1 MTQKLQIKERLLER
15 GMNMAKTVKV
25 PVKKE
30 IWYWALRESQKDE
43 DEILYRFPKI
53 DKWIAGEES
62 PTFKELEKVANY
74 LKVPFGYMF
83 LESPPKYDVMEIE
96 FRSIN
101 NKLPEMSK
109 KLKDTIMEM
118 DSRRKWMSDY
128 RKGLGWEKLDAIVDF
143 SNYKS
148 GNILDDALLAK
159 KLLDLDDYWY
169 DTVKSYDEA
178 YNLIRDKLEEAGIL
192 VMRNGVVGMNNWRRL
207 DINEFRAFMLYD
219 DVSPLIFINNNDTK
233 AGKIFSLIHECMHV
247 LFEQEDVFLDTDI
260 NGEGELERYIN
271 SMTAEVL
278 MPQAHIYRFWDRDGN
293 TLDQI
298 DELSYKFKVSKLAL
312 AIKLK
317 DISLID
323 DKIVAK
329 VRRESIENFEDRETG
344 SKGGDF
350 YRTYDSRISPVF
362 KEAVIRRAEMGELSY
377 TYAFKLLGGIKGKTY
392 DKLKKNLIYYG

>member
-1 MTQKLQIKERLLER
+1 
-15 GMNMAKTVKV
+15 MARPVKV

-30 IWYWALRESQKDE
+30 IWHWALKESQKDE
-43 DEILYRFPKI
+43 DEIFYRFPKI

-62 PTFKELEKVANY
+62 PTFKQLEKVANY

-109 KLKDTIMEM
+109 NLKDTIMEM

-128 RKGLGWEKLDAIVDF
+128 RKSLGWEKLDVIVQF
-143 SNYKS
+143 NEYKS
-148 GNILDDALLAK
+148 GDILDDAHLAK
-159 KLLDLDDYWY
+159 RLLNLDDSWY
-169 DTVKSYDEA
+169 DSIKSYDEA
-178 YNLIRDKLEEAGIL
+178 YNLIRDKLEEVGIL
-192 VMRNGVVGMNNWRRL
+192 VMKNGVVGMNNKRKL

-219 DVSPLIFINNNDTK
+219 DVAPLIFVNNNDTR
-233 AGKIFSLIHECMHV
+233 AGKIFSLIHEYVHV
-247 LFEQEDVFLDTDI
+247 LFEQEDLFLNTDVDDT
-260 NGEGELERYIN
+260 EECERYIN
-271 SMTAEVL
+271 NITAEIL
-278 MPQAHIYRFWDRDGN
+278 MPQEHIYKFWDKN
-293 TLDQI
+293 NNILDQI
-298 DELSYKFKVSKLAL
+298 DELSYTFKVSRLAL

-317 DISLID
+317 DMSLVD
-323 DKIVAK
+323 DKIVRQIK
-329 VRRESIENFEDRETG
+329 RESIANFEDRETG
-344 SKGGDF
+344 SNGGDF

-392 DKLKKNLIYYG
+392 DELKKRLIYYG